1 MELSEFCI
9 NIAGH
14 FITFKSGGFP
24 LVIEVRNLM
33 SVNIPLS
40 KIKIANHKYL
50 LFYSP

>member
-1 MELSEFCI
+1 MELLSGFCI

-24 LVIEVRNLM
+24 LEIRNLM

-50 LFYSP
+50 FFYSP